1 MSRSKQLETILMD
14 EKLRKTTNL
23 CVEIINDNQRE
34 NLFTWYK
41 FAFAV
46 MLNLSSVLTFP
57 LACSEKT
64 V

>member
-1 MSRSKQLETILMD
+1 MD
-14 EKLRKTTNL
+14 EKLCKTTNL